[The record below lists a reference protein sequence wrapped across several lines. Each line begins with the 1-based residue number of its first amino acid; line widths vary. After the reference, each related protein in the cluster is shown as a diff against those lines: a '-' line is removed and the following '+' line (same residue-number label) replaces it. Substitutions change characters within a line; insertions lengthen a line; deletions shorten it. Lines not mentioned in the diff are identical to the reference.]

1 MMHVRLVRLAVA
13 LGVASIVGT
22 AVRPASAQVS
32 SRPAAP
38 PDTVRLTLA
47 EAIVQSL
54 DVSPEVGQREASRR
68 FASARSEQAEA
79 SRFLTD
85 VSANTAHSVAPGLN
99 IPADNTLPADELY
112 LNPDVEND
120 WSIGSLRPFSR
131 AEIVARQP
139 LVTWGE
145 LSGNI
150 RAAEHGVAVEEARIE
165 EKALEVGARTGELY
179 YNLLLTEALERLAER
194 TGQVIDTAKREI
206 NRLLEEGDESVD
218 EADLYQT
225 RLTEEEFKRRVVEID
240 QNQATARSALRRQ
253 LFLPDHAHVV
263 PAEDEIRAL
272 AFSLHPDSLG
282 YYLGLALENRPE
294 IQQARAGVH
303 AREAL
308 VDVARS
314 DYFPKIGVQASLGVS
329 FTLPD
334 RPNQDNAFV
343 GDAFGG
349 VSTRTGFGIQQNLNF
364 GQTAAT
370 VDQAEAELQEVKHQ
384 QTAARQLIQ
393 FEVEEAYRKFLIART
408 NLESRERATTISGDW
423 LRGEQ
428 VTFDLG
434 FGDTEN
440 LVKAVRADLEAEAR
454 YFEAVRGYN
463 VAVLRLL
470 EATGTL
476 VDRARSG
483 TLIEPS
489 PTNGR

>member
-1 MMHVRLVRLAVA
+1 MMYVRLVHLAVA
-13 LGVASIVGT
+13 VGVASMSVG
-22 AVRPASAQVS
+22 AVRPAHAQASA
-32 SRPAAP
+32 RPSAP

-54 DVSPEVGQREASRR
+54 DVSPEVGQRAASRR

-85 VSANTAHSVAPGLN
+85 VSANTAHSVAPGLD
-99 IPADNTLPADELY
+99 IPSDNTLPADQLY
-112 LNPDVEND
+112 LNPNVEND
-120 WSIGSLRPFSR
+120 WSIDALRPFTR

-145 LSGNI
+145 LSGNV
-150 RAAEHGVAVEEARIE
+150 RAAEHGVAVEEARVE
-165 EKALEVGARTGELY
+165 EKVLEVGARTGELY
-179 YNLLLTEALERLAER
+179 YNLLLTEALERLAQR
-194 TGQVIDTAKREI
+194 TGDVIDRAKREI
-206 NRLLEEGDESVD
+206 DRLLDEGDESVD

-253 LFLPDHAHVV
+253 LFLPDAAHIV
-263 PAEDEIRAL
+263 PSDEEIRPL
-272 AFSLHPDSLG
+272 DFSLHPDSLD
-282 YYLGLALENRPE
+282 YYLDLALNERPE
-294 IQQARAGVH
+294 IQQAQAGVR

-314 DYFPKIGVQASLGVS
+314 DYFPKIGVQASFGVN

-364 GQTAAT
+364 GQTAAK

-393 FEVEEAYRKFLIART
+393 FEVEEAYRKYLTAKT

-423 LRGEQ
+423 LRDEQ

-454 YFEAVRGYN
+454 YFEAVRTYN

-476 VDRARSG
+476 TDRARSG

-489 PTNGR
+489 SASGE